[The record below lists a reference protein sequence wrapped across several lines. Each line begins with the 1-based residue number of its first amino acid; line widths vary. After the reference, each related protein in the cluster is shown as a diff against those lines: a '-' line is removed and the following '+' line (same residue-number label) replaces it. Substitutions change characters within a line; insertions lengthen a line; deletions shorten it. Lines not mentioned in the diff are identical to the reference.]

1 MKKRLLLY
9 FFLLFSFLS
18 GRAQSAYALLM
29 EDGGSLSVCNN
40 VVINNGGGQSN
51 VTSTYNLLGHY
62 PLFAHSYSDFHIVR
76 PELVFNLGDN
86 SCATW
91 LYDMMGMFRK
101 YNDTVDLGAFE
112 YPHLVNFTVFQDY
125 EGTLNICNNIII
137 NNYSGENLNVTN
149 TGTNYLTDGSDV
161 FLNDYYGFRP
171 KLESAVVNAGNNSC
185 ATTIAEDL
193 TGDD

>member
-18 GRAQSAYALLM
+18 GRAQSGYALLM

-40 VVINNGGGQSN
+40 VVVNNGAGQSN
-51 VTSTYNLLGHY
+51 VTATYNLFGHY

-76 PELVFNLGDN
+76 PELVFNQGDN

-112 YPHLVNFTVFQDY
+112 YPHPHLVNFTVFQ
-125 EGTLNICNNIII
+125 ET
-137 NNYSGENLNVTN
+137 
-149 TGTNYLTDGSDV
+149 
-161 FLNDYYGFRP
+161 
-171 KLESAVVNAGNNSC
+171 
-185 ATTIAEDL
+185 
-193 TGDD
+193 